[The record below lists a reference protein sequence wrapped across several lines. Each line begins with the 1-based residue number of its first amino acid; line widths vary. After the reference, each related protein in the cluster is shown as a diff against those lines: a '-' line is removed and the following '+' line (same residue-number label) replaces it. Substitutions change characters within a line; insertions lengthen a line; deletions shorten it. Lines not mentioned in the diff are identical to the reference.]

1 MARLEVTGTV
11 ARIFYENKGADIV
24 EYFPKKDGSTGEKKF
39 KAWFDQPQSFV
50 VGDAVTVSGLHSAVI
65 EDWTDKDG
73 NPKLDHTGKQGR
85 SVVVSI
91 NNAHARIESTE
102 FNAAVTAAATF
113 TTPAVGDD
121 APF

>member
-1 MARLEVTGTV
+1 MASITVTGTV
-11 ARIFYENKGADIV
+11 SRIFYDNKGADIV

-39 KAWFDQPQSFV
+39 KAWFDAPQSFV
-50 VGDAVTVSGLHSAVI
+50 VGDAVTVTGLHSAVI

-73 NPKLDHTGKQGR
+73 NPKLDHSGKQGR

-91 NNAHARIESTE
+91 NGARATIESPD
-102 FNAAVTAAATF
+102 FNAAVTATA
-113 TTPAVGDD
+113 PAVGDD